1 MKHVIS
7 TISLLFFLFFIS
19 PGCMQTGDVI
29 EEKNHP
35 AFERGKSLLKVG
47 KNQEALDEFLAVTRR
62 LTECPQ
68 SHLECGRLLLSLDAR
83 KDPIAAIY
91 HFRRYLLLEPNS
103 RESSKVE
110 QLIITAER
118 EILRKLPGEPYDDY
132 LNSLKLKEENARLTR
147 ELADLRARLGIPVST
162 ASAPTVR
169 PEDPVKQPV
178 PVLATPGN
186 LPAVSPARPAGPTRM
201 QTYVVQSGDSL
212 YAISRKFYGDSSRID
227 LIFEANRDVMRSKN
241 SLSVGQKLRIPPVP
255 INR

>member
-1 MKHVIS
+1 MNVPVPQS
-7 TISLLFFLFFIS
+7 FVLISLFLFACA
-19 PGCMQTGDVI
+19 PQGEVI
-29 EEKNHP
+29 EEKDHP

-47 KNQEALDEFLAVTRR
+47 KSQEALDEFLAVTRR
-62 LTECPQ
+62 IIECPQ

-83 KDPIAAIY
+83 KDPVASIY

-118 EILRKLPGEPYDDY
+118 EILRKLPGEPYGDY
-132 LNSLKLKEENARLTR
+132 LNSLKLKEENDLLKR
-147 ELADLRARLGIPVST
+147 EVADLKARLGIPVS
-162 ASAPTVR
+162 SAIQSSIPSSPQT
-169 PEDPVKQPV
+169 PKQV
-178 PVLATPGN
+178 PVLATPGSP
-186 LPAVSPARPAGPTRM
+186 PAATVTRPPGPATV

-212 YAISRKFYGDSSRID
+212 YAISRKFYGDSSHID

-255 INR
+255 VNR